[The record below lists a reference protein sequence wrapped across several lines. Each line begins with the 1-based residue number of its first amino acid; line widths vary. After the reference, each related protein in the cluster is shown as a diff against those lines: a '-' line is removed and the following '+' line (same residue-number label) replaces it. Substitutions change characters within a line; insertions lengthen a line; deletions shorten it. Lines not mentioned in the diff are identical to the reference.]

1 MSLLKYTI
9 RRILALIP
17 ILFGVL
23 FMSFVLTR
31 AMPDNPYKAL
41 IGDGG
46 FKSDA
51 QRQEYLNNV
60 ERLGLDKPVIS
71 QFLIYVGALF
81 RGDWGTSISMQNG
94 ADVWDLLMAAF
105 PKSIEITIYS
115 MIFATIIGI
124 RAGIISA
131 VNRNRPKDTAIRFV
145 ALAGVAIPVF
155 WMGLMLQY
163 ILVIKGQILPFA
175 TNYNSTKYEI
185 SYVDDKI
192 TGLRLLDSLINL
204 DFGMFWDTFLHLI
217 LPVFCLS
224 FITIA
229 GITRQTRSSMLEVL
243 ELDYI
248 RTARAKGCTEKQVIY
263 KHAWRN
269 AMIPTITIVGLNVA
283 GLMGGAVLTEH
294 TFNLS
299 GMGVTTLLAIRAVD
313 YYVINAAVFLM
324 TFIFVVVNLITDL
337 IYGLVD
343 PRIRY

>member
-31 AMPDNPYKAL
+31 AMPDNPYKFL
-41 IGDGG
+41 IGEGG
-46 FKSDA
+46 FRSDT

-60 ERLGLDKPVIS
+60 ERLGLNKPVIT

-81 RGDWGTSISMQNG
+81 RGDWGTSISMNNG
-94 ADVWDLLMAAF
+94 ADVWDILMDAF
-105 PKSIEITIYS
+105 PKSIEITIIS
-115 MIFATIIGI
+115 MVVATIIGI

-131 VNRNRPKDTAIRFV
+131 VNRNQGKDTVIRFV

-163 ILVIKGQILPFA
+163 LLVIKGKILPFA
-175 TNYNSTKYEI
+175 TNYNTTAFEI
-185 SYVDDKI
+185 TYINEKI
-192 TGLRLLDSLINL
+192 TGLRLLDSLLNL
-204 DFGMFWDTFLHLI
+204 NFPMFFDTALHLL
-217 LPVFCLS
+217 LPIFCLS

-283 GLMGGAVLTEH
+283 GLMGGAILTES
-294 TFNLS
+294 TFNLA

-313 YYVINAAVFLM
+313 YYVINASVFLM

-337 IYGLVD
+337 IYGMVD